1 MVWTVAKWKNLTQVN
16 NWSLHK
22 PRNRSRQSTT
32 YLSQC
37 SAISPVSVVVFSI
50 AVRAW
55 TCTSLELS
63 NNLFSFHPSRGI
75 IICNGITL
83 RRLAVICCWKAGF
96 YPRWRLLSRTLS
108 VLDKIQEV
116 QKRKLWLVKQE
127 VTLQTKNNL
136 NLKWELETRY
146 TSTIPK
152 DFTVNFSADVF
163 LLTDFQHFDL
173 HVVFISQKRWGKG
186 VRENFLSTTPS
197 ASFGTQRQIPR
208 PMENVFFFRYHD
220 HSLLSV
226 RSHTVT
232 VQQLMR
238 IRLIREDYSC

>member
-1 MVWTVAKWKNLTQVN
+1 MVWTVAEWKKLTQLN

-83 RRLAVICCWKAGF
+83 RRLAVICCRKAGF

-116 QKRKLWLVKQE
+116 QKRKLWRVKQE

-146 TSTIPK
+146 TSTIIQ
-152 DFTVNFSADVF
+152 DFTVNCSAGVF
-163 LLTDFQHFDL
+163 LLTDLQHFDL

-186 VRENFLSTTPS
+186 GEKIFFPPPLPLVSVRRGKFHAPWRT
-197 ASFGTQRQIPR
+197 
-208 PMENVFFFRYHD
+208 FFFF
-220 HSLLSV
+220 
-226 RSHTVT
+226 
-232 VQQLMR
+232 
-238 IRLIREDYSC
+238 